1 MTSSLSEQAALRPGP
16 RIQEAGSIN
25 FVIVLVVVLV
35 VVLEERLEGLLRCV
49 GTPIVT
55 GNPRNLI
62 SPYIEHDNDRNATPP
77 PAPRL

>member
-1 MTSSLSEQAALRPGP
+1 
-16 RIQEAGSIN
+16 
-25 FVIVLVVVLV
+25 
-35 VVLEERLEGLLRCV
+35 
-49 GTPIVT
+49 VT